1 MTENQRQ
8 EFLSLKRRI
17 LDASYGT
24 LNPMQRQAVETLS
37 GPVLILAGAG
47 SGKTTV
53 LIHRVA
59 NLLRFGLACQGDYI
73 PPQLSG
79 EEWDILRRCAADGSC
94 AHTAA
99 DIIAVNRPQPWN
111 VLAITFTNKAAGE
124 LRERLQAMLGE
135 EGRDVNAA
143 TFHSACARILRA
155 EISALG
161 YSSSFAI
168 YDTDDSVRV
177 LKECLAELR
186 LDEKS
191 FAPKAMLGIISSAK
205 DRLLSPEGLA
215 KEKGDNYLYKT
226 AAKVYQK
233 YQDKLRA
240 ASAVDFD
247 DIILLTVRLFQQFPD
262 VLEKYRRRFRYIM
275 VDEYQDTN
283 HAQYLLVS
291 LLAGGHQ
298 NLCVVGDD
306 DQSIYKFRGATIENI
321 LSFEEQFPAARVIR
335 LEENYRC
342 TTRILDA
349 ANGVIA
355 NNLQRKG
362 KTLWTQNPQGEKIT
376 LYRGA
381 DEQREA
387 AFIAGAVQKA
397 VEDQG
402 RRYGDHAV
410 LYRMN
415 AQSNS
420 IEQAFIRWGIPYK
433 VIGGVR
439 FFERKEIKDVLAY
452 LSVLENPADTLRL
465 RRIINEPKRGIGEAT
480 VNTAAEIA
488 ETLGISL
495 YEVLC
500 TAGEYAPLAK
510 KAAALEK
517 FAAMM
522 EGLRERVGEEPLE
535 DTLDV
540 LLEESGYIRALE
552 EKNDF
557 ESRGRLE
564 NVEELKTT
572 VIKYT
577 QETESPSLSG
587 FLEEIALYTDLD
599 NLSQEDD
606 AVVMMTLH
614 SAKGLEFPVVF
625 IAGVEEGIF
634 PGMNAVMEPD
644 QLEEER
650 RLAYVG
656 ITRAKERLY
665 LTTAAQRMI
674 FGRTAYNRP
683 SRFAGEIP
691 KDLLEVEDETVRRC
705 PAQTAL
711 RPGARPQPQAPAA
724 KRPLAQHTA
733 PAVFDLTAG
742 ERVKHRVFGL
752 GTILSVTPMGGDH
765 LVEVAFDKVGTK
777 RIMAAFAKL
786 ERSGE

>member
-8 EFLSLKRRI
+8 EFLALKKQI
-17 LDASYGT
+17 LDQSFKN
-24 LNPMQRQAVETLS
+24 LNKMQRQAVETLS

-53 LIHRVA
+53 LIQRVA
-59 NLLRFGLACQGDYI
+59 NLLRFGLCCER
-73 PPQLSG
+73 
-79 EEWDILRRCAADGSC
+79 EEVPELTEEEFSILRQCAADGFC
-94 AHTAA
+94 AGAA
-99 DIIAVNRPQPWN
+99 ARLLAVERPRPWN

-124 LRERLQAMLGE
+124 LRERLQALLGE

-143 TFHSACARILRA
+143 PFHSACVRILRS
-155 EISALG
+155 EITALG
-161 YSSSFAI
+161 YRSSFTI

-177 LKECLAELR
+177 LKECLGELR
-186 LDEKS
+186 LDEKQFS
-191 FAPKAMLGIISSAK
+191 PKAMLGIISQAK
-205 DRLLSPEGLA
+205 DKFLTPAQME
-215 KEKGDNYLYKT
+215 KEMGDNYLYKT

-247 DIILLTVRLFQQFPD
+247 DIILLTVKLFQQFPD
-262 VLEKYRRRFRYIM
+262 VLEKYRKRFRYIM

-321 LSFEEQFPAARVIR
+321 LSFEEQFSRAKVIR

-342 TTRILDA
+342 TTRILEA

-362 KTLWTQNPQGEKIT
+362 KTLWTQNGEGEKLT

-387 AFIAGAVQKA
+387 AFIADAIQKGVKA
-397 VEDQG
+397 G
-402 RRYGDHAV
+402 RRYGDHAI

-420 IEQAFIRWGIPYK
+420 IEQAFIRWGIPYR
-433 VIGGVR
+433 VVGGVR

-452 LSVLENPADTLRL
+452 LSVLDNPDDTLRL

-480 VNTAAEIA
+480 VNTAAEIG

-495 YEVLC
+495 FEVLA
-500 TAGEYAPLAK
+500 TAGEYAPLGK
-510 KAAALEK
+510 KAAALEA
-517 FAAMM
+517 FAAMIN
-522 EGLRERVGEEPLE
+522 GLRERAGNEPLA
-535 DTLDV
+535 DTLAA
-540 LLEESGYIRALE
+540 LLEESGYVRALE
-552 EKNDF
+552 QKNDF

-564 NVEELKTT
+564 NVEELMTT

-577 QETESPSLSG
+577 QETESPTLSG

-599 NLSQEDD
+599 GYDSGDD

-625 IAGVEEGIF
+625 IAGAEEGIF
-634 PGMNAVMEPD
+634 PGMNAMMNPGEI
-644 QLEEER
+644 EEER

-665 LTTAAQRMI
+665 FTTAAQRML
-674 FGRTAYNRP
+674 FGRTTRNRA
-683 SRFAGEIP
+683 SRFVGEVP
-691 KDLLEVEDETVRRC
+691 GELLEVQDDTIRSYTAAVSR
-705 PAQTAL
+705 PA
-711 RPGARPQPQAPAA
+711 APAGKSA
-724 KRPLAQHTA
+724 AAPKRPLAQSNA
-733 PAVFDLTAG
+733 PAVFDLTVG
-742 ERVKHRVFGL
+742 ERVNHRVFGV
-752 GTILSVTPMGGDH
+752 GTILTITPMGGDH

-777 RIMAAFAKL
+777 RIMATFAKL
-786 ERSGE
+786 ERVKE

>member
-8 EFLSLKRRI
+8 EFLSLKEQI
-17 LDASYGT
+17 LDRSLGN
-24 LNPMQRQAVETLS
+24 LNEMQRLAARTLT

-53 LIHRVA
+53 LIRRIA
-59 NLLRFGLACQGDYI
+59 NLLRFGLACEKDRV
-73 PPQLSG
+73 PDLS
-79 EEWDILRRCAADGSC
+79 EEELDILRRCAADGSC
-94 AHTAA
+94 AETAA
-99 DIIAVNRPQPWN
+99 GILAVDRPRPWN

-124 LRERLQAMLGE
+124 LRARLQDLLGE
-135 EGRDVNAA
+135 TGRDVNAA
-143 TFHSACARILRA
+143 TFHSACVRILRS
-155 EISALG
+155 EITALG
-161 YSSSFAI
+161 YQSSFTI
-168 YDTDDSVRV
+168 YDTDDSIRV
-177 LKECLAELR
+177 LKECLADLR

-191 FAPKAMLGIISSAK
+191 FSPKAMMGIISSAK
-205 DRLLSPEGLA
+205 DKLWSPQDLETRM
-215 KEKGDNYLYKT
+215 GDNYLYQT
-226 AAKVYQK
+226 AAKVYKK

-247 DIILLTVRLFQQFPD
+247 DIILLTVKLFQKFPD
-262 VLEKYRRRFRYIM
+262 VLEKYRRRYRYIM

-321 LSFEEQFPAARVIR
+321 LSFEEQFPSARVIR

-376 LYRGA
+376 LYRGG

-387 AFIAGAVQKA
+387 AFIADTIQKA
-397 VEDQG
+397 VKETG
-402 RRYGDHAV
+402 RKYGDHAI

-420 IEQAFIRWGIPYK
+420 IEQAFIRWGIPYR
-433 VIGGVR
+433 VVGGVR

-452 LSVLENPADTLRL
+452 LSVINNPDDTLRL

-480 VNTAAEIA
+480 VSTALEIG
-488 ETLGISL
+488 ETLGIPL
-495 YEVLC
+495 YEVLS
-500 TAGEYAPLAK
+500 TAGEYAPLGK
-510 KAAALEK
+510 KAEALER
-517 FAAMM
+517 FAAMI
-522 EGLRERVGEEPLE
+522 EGLRERAGEEPLE
-535 DTLDV
+535 ELLDA
-540 LLEESGYIRALE
+540 LLEESGYTRALE
-552 EKNDF
+552 LKNDF

-572 VIKYT
+572 VLKYT
-577 QETESPSLSG
+577 QETQDPSLSG

-599 NLSQEDD
+599 SYDPEDD

-625 IAGVEEGIF
+625 IAGAEEGIF
-634 PGMNAVMEPD
+634 PGMNAMMNPGEM
-644 QLEEER
+644 EEER

-656 ITRAKERLY
+656 ITRARERLY

-691 KDLLEVEDETVRRC
+691 KDLLEVEDETVRHY
-705 PAQTAL
+705 TASA
-711 RPGARPQPQAPAA
+711 PRPQAAPKRPLTQRTAPAA
-724 KRPLAQHTA
+724 
-733 PAVFDLTAG
+733 FDLKVG
-742 ERVKHRVFGL
+742 EQVKHRVFGI
-752 GTILSVTPMGGDH
+752 GTILSITPMGGDH
-765 LVEVAFDKVGTK
+765 MVEVAFEKAGTK

-786 ERSGE
+786 ERT

>member
-1 MTENQRQ
+1 MTQQ
-8 EFLSLKRRI
+8 QTDEFLSLKKSI
-17 LDASYGT
+17 LDRT
-24 LNPMQRQAVETLS
+24 FQKLNNMQRQAVETLT

-53 LIHRVA
+53 LIQRIA
-59 NLLRFGLACQGDYI
+59 NLLRFGLACESREV
-73 PPQLSG
+73 PELSAG
-79 EEWDILRRCAADGSC
+79 EWETLRRCAADGSC
-94 AHTAA
+94 FEAA
-99 DIIAVNRPQPWN
+99 CDILAVNRPKPWN

-124 LRERLQAMLGE
+124 LRSRLCSLLGE
-135 EGRDVNAA
+135 QGENVNAA
-143 TFHSACARILRA
+143 TFHSACVRILRS
-155 EISALG
+155 EITALG
-161 YSSSFAI
+161 YKSSFTI

-177 LKECLAELR
+177 IKECLSQLN

-191 FAPKAMLGIISSAK
+191 FAPKAMLGIISNAK
-205 DRLLSPEGLA
+205 DALLTPPELA
-215 KEKGDNYLYKT
+215 KQGGDNYAYQV
-226 AAKVYQK
+226 AAKVYAL

-247 DIILLTVRLFQQFPD
+247 DIILLTVKLFREHPD

-291 LLAGGHQ
+291 LLAGGHR

-321 LSFEEQFPAARVIR
+321 LSFERQFPGAKVIR
-335 LEENYRC
+335 LEQNYRC
-342 TTRILDA
+342 TTKILDA

-355 NNLQRKG
+355 NNTQRKG
-362 KTLWTQNPQGEKIT
+362 KTLWTQNPDGENIT
-376 LYRGA
+376 FFKGS

-387 AFIAGAVQKA
+387 AFIADTIQKDVKKSGMKYA
-397 VEDQG
+397 
-402 RRYGDHAV
+402 DHAV

-420 IEQAFIRWGIPYK
+420 IEQAFIRWGIPYR
-433 VIGGVR
+433 VIGGLR
-439 FFERKEIKDVLAY
+439 FFERKEVKDVLAY
-452 LSVLENPADTLRL
+452 LSVVNNPDDALRL

-480 VNTAAEIA
+480 VNSAIQIG

-495 YEVLC
+495 FQVFA
-500 TAGEYAPLAK
+500 TADQYAPLAK
-510 KAAALEK
+510 KAAPLME
-517 FAAMM
+517 FAAMV
-522 EGLRERVGEEPLE
+522 EELRDRLGNEPLI
-535 DTLDV
+535 DTLEA
-540 LLEESGYIRALE
+540 LLDKSGYVRALE
-552 EKNDF
+552 QKNDF

-572 VIKYT
+572 VLKYT
-577 QETESPSLSG
+577 EETEEPSLSG

-599 NLSQEDD
+599 NYDPDED

-634 PGMNAVMEPD
+634 PGMSAIYNPGEI
-644 QLEEER
+644 EEER

-656 ITRAKERLY
+656 ITRAKRRLY
-665 LTTAAQRMI
+665 LTTAAQRML
-674 FGRTAYNRP
+674 FGHTTRNRP
-683 SRFAGEIP
+683 SRFVGEIP
-691 KDLLEVEDETVRRC
+691 KNLLDVQDETVRSYSVWGNRS
-705 PAQTAL
+705 AAGTSAV
-711 RPGARPQPQAPAA
+711 GKAAPAA
-724 KRPLAQHTA
+724 KRPAA
-733 PAVFDLTAG
+733 PQAPEPFDLKAG
-742 ERVKHRVFGL
+742 DRVVHRVFGPGL
-752 GTILSVTPMGGDH
+752 VTKVTPMGGDH

-786 ERSGE
+786 TKE

>member
-8 EFLSLKRRI
+8 EFLALKKQI
-17 LDASYGT
+17 LDQSFKN
-24 LNPMQRQAVETLS
+24 LNKMQRQAVETLS

-53 LIHRVA
+53 LIQRVA
-59 NLLRFGLACQGDYI
+59 NLLRFGLCCER
-73 PPQLSG
+73 
-79 EEWDILRRCAADGSC
+79 EEVPELTEEEFSILRQCAADGSC
-94 AHTAA
+94 AGAA
-99 DIIAVNRPQPWN
+99 ARLLAVERPRPWN

-124 LRERLQAMLGE
+124 LRERLQALLGE

-143 TFHSACARILRA
+143 TFHSACVRILRS
-155 EISALG
+155 EITALG
-161 YSSSFAI
+161 YRSSFTI

-177 LKECLAELR
+177 LKECLGELR
-186 LDEKS
+186 LDEKQFS
-191 FAPKAMLGIISSAK
+191 PKAMLGIISQAK
-205 DRLLSPEGLA
+205 DKFLTPAQME
-215 KEKGDNYLYKT
+215 KEMGDNYLYKT

-247 DIILLTVRLFQQFPD
+247 DIILLTVKLFQQFPD
-262 VLEKYRRRFRYIM
+262 VLEKYRKRFRYIM

-321 LSFEEQFPAARVIR
+321 LSFEKQFPAARVIR

-355 NNLQRKG
+355 NNTQRKG
-362 KTLWTQNPQGEKIT
+362 KTLWTRNREGEKLIH
-376 LYRGA
+376 YRAA

-387 AFIAGAVQKA
+387 AFIAGAVQKG
-397 VEDQG
+397 VQEEG
-402 RRYGDHAV
+402 RKYGDHAI

-420 IEQAFIRWGIPYK
+420 IEQAFIRWGIPYR
-433 VIGGVR
+433 VVGGVR

-452 LSVLENPADTLRL
+452 LSVLDNPDDTLRL

-480 VNTAAEIA
+480 VNTAAEIG

-495 YEVLC
+495 FEVLA
-500 TAGEYAPLAK
+500 TAGEYAPLGK
-510 KAAALEK
+510 KAAALEA
-517 FAAMM
+517 FAAMIN
-522 EGLRERVGEEPLE
+522 GLRERAGNEPLA
-535 DTLDV
+535 DTLAA
-540 LLEESGYIRALE
+540 LLEESGYVRALE
-552 EKNDF
+552 QKNDF

-564 NVEELKTT
+564 NVEELMTT

-577 QETESPSLSG
+577 QETESPTLSG

-599 NLSQEDD
+599 GYDSGDD

-625 IAGVEEGIF
+625 IAGAEEGIF
-634 PGMNAVMEPD
+634 PGMNAMMNPGEI
-644 QLEEER
+644 EEER

-665 LTTAAQRMI
+665 FTTAAQRML
-674 FGRTAYNRP
+674 FGRTTRNRA
-683 SRFAGEIP
+683 SRFVGEVP
-691 KDLLEVEDETVRRC
+691 GELLEVQDDTIRSYTAAVSR
-705 PAQTAL
+705 PA
-711 RPGARPQPQAPAA
+711 APAGKRA
-724 KRPLAQHTA
+724 AAPKRPLAQSNA
-733 PAVFDLTAG
+733 PAVFDLTVG
-742 ERVKHRVFGL
+742 ERVNHRVFGV
-752 GTILSVTPMGGDH
+752 GTILTITPMGGDH

-777 RIMAAFAKL
+777 RIMATFAKL
-786 ERSGE
+786 ERVKE